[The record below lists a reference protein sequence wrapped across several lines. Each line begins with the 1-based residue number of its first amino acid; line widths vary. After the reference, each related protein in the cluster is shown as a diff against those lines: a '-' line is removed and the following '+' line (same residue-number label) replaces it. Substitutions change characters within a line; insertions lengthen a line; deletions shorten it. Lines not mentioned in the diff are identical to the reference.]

1 MQRHIVIP
9 ARMASTRLPQK
20 PLLLIHGVPMILHV
34 VRRAALADH
43 DTLCVATDSQQIA
56 DVVTAAGF
64 DAQMTRADHVSGT
77 DRLAEVAQIRG
88 WDADDLVINVQG
100 DEPLIPESVINQVA
114 ELLIDKPECLLATL
128 VEKLKNL
135 AELEDPSAVKAVVSG
150 TFEALYFSRAPIPA
164 SRDALMHKPISDETR
179 LERCTRHIGIYA
191 YRVKALQAF
200 SGWQPSSL
208 ELIESLEQLRFL
220 DHGARIAAKLAVDQ
234 VPAGVDTDEDLRR
247 LNELPAHYFELPS

>member
-1 MQRHIVIP
+1 
-9 ARMASTRLPQK
+9 MASTRLPQK

-34 VRRAALADH
+34 VRRASLAQH
-43 DTLCVATDSQQIA
+43 DSLCVATDNQKIF

-88 WDADDLVINVQG
+88 WHEDDLVINVQG
-100 DEPLIPESVINQVA
+100 DEPLIPASVINQVA
-114 ELLIDKPECLLATL
+114 ELLIEKPECLLSTL

-135 AELEDPSAVKAVVSG
+135 DELEDPSAVKAVVSS

-164 SRDALMHKPISDETR
+164 SRDALMQKPINEESR

-200 SGWQPSSL
+200 SGWEPSSL

-220 DHGARIAAKLAVDQ
+220 DHGARIAAKLAVDP
-234 VPAGVDTDEDLRR
+234 VPAGVDTAEDLSR
-247 LNELPAHYFELPS
+247 LNQLPASRFELPS